1 MPRRSRLVLIALMSV
16 IPAAHAAPTP
26 QQLCESALDM
36 ASAKY
41 AQCRLNAESKYAKT
55 LDAAKRTSTLA
66 KCSTSLGNAFS
77 KATLKYGVACAAT
90 EPSSAFEAYL
100 TQCSD
105 DTAAAAAGAALPD
118 YPADLATCTADLAT
132 CNADLA
138 TCEAQPT
145 EQVRKT
151 GQTTSYGAGADGD
164 LQLGVAQAYVDNG
177 DGTITDTKTGLMWEK
192 KSDDG
197 TIHDKDNEY
206 TWSGASF
213 GTTNVLDGTVATTFL
228 AALNAG
234 GGFAGHTD
242 WRLPNRKELDSL
254 ANLALAL
261 PNVSTF
267 PAFNS
272 NCGANSSGNPG
283 CTVTTCS
290 CTVPD
295 TYWTSTTYVSEPR
308 FTGGVFFGDG
318 YPNASNKSAPFLVR
332 AVRSGS

>member
-1 MPRRSRLVLIALMSV
+1 MPRRSRLVLIALLGFV
-16 IPAAHAAPTP
+16 PAVHAAPTP
-26 QQLCESALDM
+26 QLLCESALEL
-36 ASAKY
+36 AAAKY

-105 DTAAAAAGAALPD
+105 DTAAAAAGATLPD
-118 YPADLATCTADLAT
+118 YPTEIAT

-138 TCEAQPT
+138 TCETLPA
-145 EQVRKT
+145 VRLLKT
-151 GQTTSYGAGADGD
+151 GQTTSYGAGSDGA
-164 LQLGVAQAYVDNG
+164 LQIGVAQAYVDNG
-177 DGTITDTKTGLMWEK
+177 DGTIPDTKTGLMWEK

-197 TIHDKDNEY
+197 TIHDEDNVY
-206 TWSGASF
+206 AFSGASL

-228 AALNAG
+228 AALNTG

-242 WRLPNRKELDSL
+242 WRRPNRKELDSL
-254 ANLALAL
+254 LNLDLAL

-267 PAFNS
+267 PEFDS

-295 TYWTSTTYVSEPR
+295 TYLTSTTYV
-308 FTGGVFFGDG
+308 
-318 YPNASNKSAPFLVR
+318 A
-332 AVRSGS
+332 